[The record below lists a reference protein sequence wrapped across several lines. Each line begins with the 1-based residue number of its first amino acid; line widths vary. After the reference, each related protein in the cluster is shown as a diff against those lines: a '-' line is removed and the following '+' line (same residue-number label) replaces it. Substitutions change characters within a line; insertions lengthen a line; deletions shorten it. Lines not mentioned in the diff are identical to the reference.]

1 MYYCSSTQEHWNGFM
16 LQGESLC
23 NVWCQLGGN
32 NMQEGDFVD
41 MHNLNFSSYN
51 IQWLYSSLAISQ
63 NTQSAKVT
71 ILLLWEN

>member
-41 MHNLNFSSYN
+41 MHNLNFRLIYTPFN
-51 IQWLYSSLAISQ
+51 VYIFP
-63 NTQSAKVT
+63 
-71 ILLLWEN
+71 